1 MKLKGKKI
9 KKNIQSK
16 KKLRD
21 RLKKITER
29 EKWEKKKGLT
39 SLLSL
44 FILTY
49 EIERKKIG
57 KKYSIKTRKNL
68 KDRMMTPTFSKK
80 YENFKI

>member
-1 MKLKGKKI
+1 M
-9 KKNIQSK
+9 
-16 KKLRD
+16 R
-21 RLKKITER
+21 
-29 EKWEKKKGLT
+29 KKKGLT
-39 SLLSL
+39 SLLAL

>member
-1 MKLKGKKI
+1 M
-9 KKNIQSK
+9 
-16 KKLRD
+16 R
-21 RLKKITER
+21 
-29 EKWEKKKGLT
+29 KKKGLT
-39 SLLSL
+39 SLLAL

-57 KKYSIKTRKNL
+57 KKYSIKKKNL

>member
-1 MKLKGKKI
+1 MRKK
-9 KKNIQSK
+9 
-16 KKLRD
+16 RV
-21 RLKKITER
+21 
-29 EKWEKKKGLT
+29 

-57 KKYSIKTRKNL
+57 KKYSIKRRKNL